1 MLHIFSDSRPDAVCD
16 GSNASQEGAI
26 DVVDLEKADNGP
38 VFEEEAAAVDSSAL
52 RDAD

>member
-1 MLHIFSDSRPDAVCD
+1 MSD

-26 DVVDLEKADNGP
+26 DVVELDKADNGP
-38 VFEEEAAAVDSSAL
+38 VFEEEATGVESSAL